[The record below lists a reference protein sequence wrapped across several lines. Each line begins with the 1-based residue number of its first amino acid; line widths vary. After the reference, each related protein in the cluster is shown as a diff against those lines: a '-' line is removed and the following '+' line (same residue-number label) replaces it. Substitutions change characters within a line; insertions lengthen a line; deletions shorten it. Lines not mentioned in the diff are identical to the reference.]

1 MIKIGAFD
9 IDNISL
15 SAERRF
21 CQEIWYRIGL
31 YDHFHSPK
39 NPSVEY
45 QMSGN
50 HLVLIFNFGKKA
62 SNYDIGIICCLVEEE
77 FHFRKSYMKTK
88 GWSENF
94 AVNVKKEEVCFLFSN
109 YYKEI

>member
-21 CQEIWYRIGL
+21 CQETRYRIGL

-45 QMSGN
+45 QISGN
-50 HLVLIFNFGKKA
+50 HLVLMFNFEKK
-62 SNYDIGIICCLVEEE
+62 SQ
-77 FHFRKSYMKTK
+77 
-88 GWSENF
+88 
-94 AVNVKKEEVCFLFSN
+94 
-109 YYKEI
+109 